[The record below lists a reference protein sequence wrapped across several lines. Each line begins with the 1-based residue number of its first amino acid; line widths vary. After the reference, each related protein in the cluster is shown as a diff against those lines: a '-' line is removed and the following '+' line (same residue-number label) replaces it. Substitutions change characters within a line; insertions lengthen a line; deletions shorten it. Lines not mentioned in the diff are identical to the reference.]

1 MIADVFKDV
10 YKGQMIASHSR
21 RRDQEQ
27 PEIRRAEPVEE
38 QDESD

>member
-1 MIADVFKDV
+1 MIV
-10 YKGQMIASHSR
+10 GHSQR
-21 RRDQEQ
+21 RAQEQ